1 MGSGHNESNNLPK
14 ELKTKEEKSSSITE
28 KRATNPIK
36 KKALKPLL
44 GCFVASKYAVS
55 SNNHITDH
63 NCGFSCIYKRGFGHQ
78 SSLNISFVYEIAKKQ
93 YRKQKNAQASVE

>member
-36 KKALKPLL
+36 KSLKPLL

-93 YRKQKNAQASVE
+93 